1 MKKEELLVLGV
12 IAVIVAIVFYKDKQ
26 NKEVQA

>member
-12 IAVIVAIVFYKDKQ
+12 IAAIVAIVFYKDKQ
-26 NKEVQA
+26 NKEAKA